1 MEAAIK
7 ENCSERSQKNCLQDD
22 LLVIARLFRNALG
35 LLKRKLG
42 LRHNLFNVNSY
53 ILHNGQPMKQMS
65 QS

>member
-42 LRHNLFNVNSY
+42 LRHTICLMSIVIFY
-53 ILHNGQPMKQMS
+53 IMVSL
-65 QS
+65 